1 MKRKGVS
8 IGRDGSRESFY
19 RKPRDSAAGTRTRG
33 KRRESLLRAST
44 VADEIICGIRSLWK
58 RVSMGSCEIPGVLT
72 RAIYHARS
80 VFAYVVKG
88 PRRLCRGHR
97 VVECLL
103 KFACLRILLPAL
115 LLFTPLY
122 LRISLFHYASAFS
135 LYVTHRHPLRCEK
148 RPLHRT
154 YYEFSI
160 VLRNFVS
167 LISANT
173 FLTDTC
179 TLHRIGYLT
188 CEDHW

>member
-1 MKRKGVS
+1 MKRKSVS
-8 IGRDGSRESFY
+8 IGRDGSRESFH

-103 KFACLRILLPAL
+103 KFACLRILLSAL
-115 LLFTPLY
+115 PLCISASLYFTTLPRSPSMSPPSPSSLRKTSSPSNV
-122 LRISLFHYASAFS
+122 LRIFYRS
-135 LYVTHRHPLRCEK
+135 T
-148 RPLHRT
+148 
-154 YYEFSI
+154 
-160 VLRNFVS
+160 
-167 LISANT
+167 
-173 FLTDTC
+173 
-179 TLHRIGYLT
+179 
-188 CEDHW
+188 